1 MRAVE
6 RRALERPETG
16 RGRRRSVLRPARER
30 PPTAA
35 GPRPAHAPP
44 TRPSPECRVGSG
56 TGRGSCLSGNVG
68 NAGSRGVTAP
78 SVRKPPVPEKSP
90 SSRMFLG
97 AWLKVQ
103 EGWEGAVTSRRAG
116 CPPASTSGRAL
127 PSHQP
132 ESPCG
137 VGLRR
142 LRPLP
147 ESPDRVP
154 VSAPFLT
161 AKVTCFPLPRPSHT
175 SPWVPSCR
183 GKRQGVGRRGLGE
196 EGPRSV
202 WFPEESAAGLPL
214 LISPWRE
221 GAGDL

>member
-1 MRAVE
+1 MAE
-6 RRALERPETG
+6 GLERVRISASEL
-16 RGRRRSVLRPARER
+16 RGILA
-30 PPTAA
+30 TL
-35 GPRPAHAPP
+35 APQ
-44 TRPSPECRVGSG
+44 
-56 TGRGSCLSGNVG
+56 
-68 NAGSRGVTAP
+68 AGSRGESRRPAAGLGLPAP
-78 SVRKPPVPEKSP
+78 PPSPPLPPPRSVRGAPEPPPLP
-90 SSRMFLG
+90 PTLG
-97 AWLKVQ
+97 AGA
-103 EGWEGAVTSRRAG
+103 EGWAG
-116 CPPASTSGRAL
+116 PPL
-127 PSHQP
+127 PYQP
-132 ESPCG
+132 ESRCR